1 MRGAGVVIA
10 AAFAAAVT
18 ASGAV
23 GPYGI
28 RADPA
33 QVGPYRV
40 RDDPTMRGIIGS
52 FGPPTSCRRTS
63 RNSSIATWNGPGLRV
78 SFVTFGGVPPG
89 RTSCTYRGMPINWIR
104 ASGRR
109 WRTAVGMRPGDSIL
123 GVRRRYPRARYDA
136 RPGQPWP
143 TPAYWLVHS
152 RQRCVVGQC
161 PSRYH
166 QVPKL
171 IAVLRSQYVQSFFL
185 PVGAQGD

>member
-52 FGPPTSCRRTS
+52 FGPPDE
-63 RNSSIATWNGPGLRV
+63 L
-78 SFVTFGGVPPG
+78 
-89 RTSCTYRGMPINWIR
+89 
-104 ASGRR
+104 
-109 WRTAVGMRPGDSIL
+109 
-123 GVRRRYPRARYDA
+123 
-136 RPGQPWP
+136 
-143 TPAYWLVHS
+143 PAH
-152 RQRCVVGQC
+152 
-161 PSRYH
+161 
-166 QVPKL
+166 K
-171 IAVLRSQYVQSFFL
+171 SQ
-185 PVGAQGD
+185 